1 MPTFRTGLLLA
12 SLLLSA
18 CSMPISQESHPT
30 QTEKTIT
37 QDIATEKSTSTKNDI
52 AERIAP
58 VTDDTAKQSTSA
70 EAAAVVENNDQL
82 IEQFKAQ
89 KQLAN
94 TNFTEL
100 KNRIGNAPALPRL
113 MAVEQLNK
121 KEISSATQQLRTYI
135 SKTNTDLA
143 VLNARVDDRQNL
155 AVDGDLIQIF
165 LSEAIVTHNRNK
177 FKAQPL
183 VGQWVRGESRVI
195 RLKDSI
201 LFENPKSEDLHIT
214 FSETYQLVVNNQT
227 IATVNPHKEK
237 NSASFSVST
246 HDNQGSIVGKLDYRI
261 VIDK

>member
-18 CSMPISQESHPT
+18 CSMPILQEFQPT
-30 QTEKTIT
+30 QAEKTPT
-37 QDIATEKSTSTKNDI
+37 QDITTEKSTSTKNDLT
-52 AERIAP
+52 ELVTP
-58 VTDDTAKQSTSA
+58 VTDDTAKQSTSI
-70 EAAAVVENNDQL
+70 EAATVVEKNDQL
-82 IEQFKAQ
+82 IEQFEAQ
-89 KQLAN
+89 KQLAS
-94 TNFTEL
+94 TNFIEL
-100 KNRIGNAPALPRL
+100 KSRIGNAPALPRL
-113 MAVEQLNK
+113 LDIEQLNK
-121 KEISSATQQLRTYI
+121 KEINSAIQQLRTYI

-143 VLNARVDDRQNL
+143 VLNARVDDRQRL
-155 AVDGDLIQIF
+155 AADGDLIRIF
-165 LSEAIVTHNRNK
+165 LSEATVTHNSNK

-201 LFENPKSEDLHIT
+201 LFENPRSEDLHIT

-246 HDNQGSIVGKLDYRI
+246 HDNQGAIVGKLDYRI